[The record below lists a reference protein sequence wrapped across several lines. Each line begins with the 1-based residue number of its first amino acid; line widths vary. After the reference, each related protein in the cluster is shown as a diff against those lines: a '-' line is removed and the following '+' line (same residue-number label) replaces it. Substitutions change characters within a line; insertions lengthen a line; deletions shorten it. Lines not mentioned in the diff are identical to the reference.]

1 MVTEKETEAAPG
13 LARPLDQA
21 QLAAL
26 GQQLEELPGPEA
38 GAPL

>member
-13 LARPLDQA
+13 LARPLAQA

-26 GQQLEELPGPEA
+26 GQQREELPGPEA